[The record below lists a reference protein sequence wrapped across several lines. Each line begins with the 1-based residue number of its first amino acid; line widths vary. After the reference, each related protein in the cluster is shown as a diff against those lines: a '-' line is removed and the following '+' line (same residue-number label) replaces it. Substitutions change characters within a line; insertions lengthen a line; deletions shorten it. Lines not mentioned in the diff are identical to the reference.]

1 MKVYHNSFYAM
12 GSRLNAVFPY
22 DDDELCE
29 RLFNSIRKEVDRIER
44 KLSYFDPQSD
54 IAKINNR
61 ENDNLHIDLELFD
74 IFKTALQYHEI
85 TLGAFDITMRPV
97 YENIESINEGAV
109 YSQVNNIVLNEEL
122 STITFSNENAKV
134 DFGGYGKG
142 YALEKIK
149 NVLELSPLKNAF
161 ISFGES
167 SVTVKGRH
175 PLGTNWQI
183 AIKDLFNHQI
193 PLHKINLLNNSVS
206 TSSNYYVDDAGV
218 LVEKLHVINPFTCK
232 AVNEVFTVS
241 VISESPLQAEILSTA
256 FLVLSNNEI
265 EEAVKRIG
273 NIEVVKIEYHD
284 KTPVHTIFK

>member
-29 RLFNSIRKEVDRIER
+29 RLFNSIRKEVNRIEK
-44 KLSYFDPQSD
+44 KLSYFDPHSD
-54 IAKINNR
+54 ISKINNR

-74 IFKTALQYHEI
+74 IFKTALHYHEI

-97 YENIESINEGAV
+97 YENIESIDEGAV

-149 NVLELSPLKNAF
+149 NMLELSPLKNAF

-167 SVTVKGRH
+167 SVTVKGSH